1 MLDTYHNQQTFK
13 LSSLTFFML
22 IGIVGKPNVGKSTF
36 FKSMTLAEVEI
47 ANYPFATINPNT
59 GAGHVKIKDV
69 AREFEK
75 IANPRE
81 GFVLDEYRF
90 VPVELLDV
98 AGLVPGA
105 SEGKGLGNKF
115 LDDLNQAN
123 ALIHVIDISG
133 STNEKGEPVEPLS
146 YDPVN
151 DIKFLEH
158 ELDMWF
164 LGILKKGWE
173 KLSRTVKYESKEIFI
188 PLAKQLS
195 GLRVTEDMVKDC
207 VRGLDSDPTK
217 WDSNVLMTLA
227 SSLRKM
233 AKPMVIAA
241 NKVDIPG
248 AKKNLDRVRKDFPN
262 YKIIECSAESE
273 LALKEA
279 AKHNLISYVPGSN
292 DFEITGDLNDKQKTA
307 LEFIRK
313 NSLPTGVQETLDY
326 AVFEL
331 LNRIAIH
338 PGGANKL
345 EDSDGNVLPDCFL
358 MKNGSTA
365 LEFAFRL
372 HTDFGE
378 KFIRAIDVKTKKTVG
393 KNHELKHLDIIEL
406 ICGK

>member
-1 MLDTYHNQQTFK
+1 
-13 LSSLTFFML
+13 ML

-47 ANYPFATINPNT
+47 ANYPFATIDPNT

-69 AREFEK
+69 ARDFDK
-75 IANPRE
+75 TANPRE
-81 GFVLDEYRF
+81 GFVLDKYRF

-133 STNEKGEPVEPLS
+133 STNERGEPVEPLN
-146 YDPVN
+146 YDPIN
-151 DIKFLEH
+151 DIEFLEH

-173 KLSRTVKYESKEIFI
+173 KLSRTIKYEGKEIFV

-195 GLRVTEDMVKDC
+195 GLRVTENMVRSC
-207 VRGLDSDPTK
+207 VRELDSDPTK
-217 WDSNVLMTLA
+217 WDSEVLMSLA

-233 AKPMVIAA
+233 AKPMIIAA
-241 NKVDIPG
+241 NKADIPG
-248 AKKNLDRVRKDFPN
+248 AKKNLERVREKFPN
-262 YKIIECSAESE
+262 YKIIECSSESE

-279 AKHNLISYVPGSN
+279 AKHELISYVPGSN
-292 DFEITGDLNDKQKTA
+292 SFDIIGDLNDKQESA
-307 LEFIRK
+307 LNFIRE
-313 NSLPTGVQETLDY
+313 NSLPTGVQEALDY
-326 AVFEL
+326 SVFEL
-331 LNRIAIH
+331 LDRIAIH

-365 LEFAFRL
+365 LDFAFRL

-378 KFIRAIDVKTKKTVG
+378 KFVRAIDVKTKKVIG
-393 KNHELKHLDIIEL
+393 KEHSLKHLDIIEL
-406 ICGK
+406 ILGK

>member
-1 MLDTYHNQQTFK
+1 
-13 LSSLTFFML
+13 ML

-59 GAGHVKIKDV
+59 GAGHVKIRDIAK
-69 AREFEK
+69 EFDK
-75 IANPRE
+75 TANPRE
-81 GFVLDEYRF
+81 GFVLEGYRF

-123 ALIHVIDISG
+123 ALIHVIDVSG

-173 KLSRTVKYESKEIFI
+173 KLSRTIKYENTEIFT

-207 VRGLDSDPTK
+207 VRNLDSDPTK
-217 WDSNVLMTLA
+217 WDSNILMSLA

-233 AKPMVIAA
+233 AKPMIIAA

-248 AKKNLDRVRKDFPN
+248 AKENLERVKKEFPN

-279 AKHNLISYVPGSN
+279 AKHDLISYVPGSN
-292 DFEITGDLNDKQKTA
+292 DFNIISDLNDKQKKA
-307 LEFIRK
+307 LEFIHK
-313 NSLPTGVQETLDY
+313 NSLPTGVQKTLDY

-331 LNRIAIH
+331 LDRIAVH
-338 PGGANKL
+338 PGGVGNL
-345 EDSDGNVLPDCFL
+345 EDSSGNTIPDCFL
-358 MKNGSTA
+358 MTKGSTT
-365 LEFAFRL
+365 LDFAFRI
-372 HTDFGE
+372 HNNIGK
-378 KFIRAIDVKTKKTVG
+378 KFIKAVDVRTKRILG
-393 KNHELKHLDIIEL
+393 KEHLLKHLDIIE
-406 ICGK
+406 IKTKK

>member
-1 MLDTYHNQQTFK
+1 
-13 LSSLTFFML
+13 ML
-22 IGIVGKPNVGKSTF
+22 IGIVGKPNCGKSTF

-69 AREFEK
+69 AQDFGK
-75 IANPRE
+75 PSNPRE
-81 GFVLDEYRF
+81 GFVLGEYRF

-98 AGLVPGA
+98 AGLVKDA
-105 SEGKGLGNKF
+105 HKGKGMGNKF

-146 YDPVN
+146 YNPSE
-151 DIKFLEH
+151 DIKFLEF

-164 LGILKKGWE
+164 FGILKKGWE
-173 KLSRTVKYESKEIFI
+173 KLSRTIKYEGKEIAK

-207 VRGLDSDPTK
+207 IRDLDKDPTS
-217 WDSNVLMTLA
+217 WNEDVLMGLS
-227 SSLRKM
+227 SSLRKR
-233 AKPMVIAA
+233 AKPMIIAA
-241 NKVDIPG
+241 NKLDIPG
-248 AKKNLDRVRKDFPN
+248 SKENLERVRKEFPDH
-262 YKIIECSAESE
+262 KIIECSAESE

-279 AKHNLISYVPGSN
+279 AKHNLISYIPGEN
-292 DFEITGDLNDKQKTA
+292 NFEIVGDLNDKQKNA
-307 LEFIRK
+307 LEFIKK
-313 NSLPTGVQETLDY
+313 NSLPTGVQKILDY
-326 AVFEL
+326 VVFEIL
-331 LNRIAIH
+331 DRIAVH

-358 MKNGSTA
+358 MKKGSTA

-372 HTDFGE
+372 HTDFGN
-378 KFIRAIDVKTKKTVG
+378 KFVRAIDVKTKKVIG
-393 KNHELKHLDIIEL
+393 KEYLLKHLDIIEL
-406 ICGK
+406 ILGK

>member
-1 MLDTYHNQQTFK
+1 
-13 LSSLTFFML
+13 ML

-36 FKSMTLAEVEI
+36 FKSMTLADIEI
-47 ANYPFATINPNT
+47 ANYPFATISPNT

-69 AREFEK
+69 AQDFGK
-75 IANPRE
+75 PSNPRE
-81 GFVLDEYRF
+81 GYVLGEYRF

-105 SEGKGLGNKF
+105 HEGKGLGNKF

-146 YDPVN
+146 YNPAE
-151 DIKFLEH
+151 DIKFLEV

-173 KLSRTVKYESKEIFI
+173 KLSRTIKYEGKEIAK

-207 VRGLDSDPTK
+207 IRGLDNDPTK
-217 WDSNVLMTLA
+217 WGESVLKELA
-227 SSLRKM
+227 SSLRKK
-233 AKPMVIAA
+233 AKPMIIAA
-241 NKVDIPG
+241 NKLDIPG
-248 AKKNLDRVRKDFPN
+248 AKDNLERIKKEFPDHT
-262 YKIIECSAESE
+262 IISCSSESE

-279 AKHNLISYVPGSN
+279 AKHDLISYIPGS
-292 DFEITGDLNDKQKTA
+292 DTFEIIGDLSSKQENA
-307 LEFIRK
+307 LKFIK
-313 NSLPTGVQETLDY
+313 DNSLPTGVQEILNY
-326 AVFEL
+326 VVFEIL
-331 LNRIAIH
+331 DMVAVH

-358 MKNGSTA
+358 MKKGLTA
-365 LEFAFRL
+365 LDFAFRL

-378 KFIRAIDVKTKKTVG
+378 KFIRAIDVKTKKVIG
-393 KNHELKHLDIIEL
+393 KNYLLKHLDIIEL
-406 ICGK
+406 ILGK